1 MLKKLIKKKHSG
13 QGDMIACFFIV
24 LGLSA
29 VLLLC
34 INFITDMFLI
44 INIDQVARQGIL
56 LVETEGKLTSTD
68 SDWITEQLE
77 NIGAKDVELKVLVRD
92 SSSSSY
98 KELTGDKSAGYGNM
112 ITLSIKCRIPR
123 TSIHGLKIIRDYP
136 DEDDEGSYLTRYKS
150 SIAKY

>member
-1 MLKKLIKKKHSG
+1 MLKKLIKKKQSG
-13 QGDMIACFFIV
+13 SGDMIACFFIV

-68 SDWITEQLE
+68 SEWIDKLLE
-77 NIGAKDVELKVLVRD
+77 GLGAKVIDLKVLVKD
-92 SSSSSY
+92 SSSNY
-98 KELTGDKSAGYGNM
+98 RELTGDRSAGYGNVV
-112 ITLSIKCRIPR
+112 TLSVKCRIPR
-123 TSIHGLKIIRDYP
+123 TTIKGFSISREYP
-136 DEDDEGSYLTRYKS
+136 DADGDSGYIVRYKS